1 MTSVPKFHALKAGAS
16 LTGFFFTDGPYWVEQ
31 RRFTLRHLRDLGF
44 GKKSLEGIILDEA
57 EVLIKKLQYN
67 EIQVKL
73 TFDVACSNRYQKKS

>member
-1 MTSVPKFHALKAGAS
+1 
-16 LTGFFFTDGPYWVEQ
+16 VEQ

-67 EIQVKL
+67 EIQVTS
-73 TFDVACSNRYQKKS
+73 TFDLT